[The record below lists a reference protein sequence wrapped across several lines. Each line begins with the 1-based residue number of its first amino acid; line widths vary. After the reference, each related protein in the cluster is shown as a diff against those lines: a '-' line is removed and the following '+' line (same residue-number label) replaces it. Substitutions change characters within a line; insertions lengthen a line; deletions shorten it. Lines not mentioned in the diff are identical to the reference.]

1 MGAEAPL
8 PTLLEAL
15 VLGGLAGLTIPLGGL
30 LAAVERLRPG
40 WLEEEL
46 RHAVLAFGAGVLV
59 AAVAL
64 VLVPEGSRHLGMA
77 GVALAMAGGSLFFMA
92 LDRWLAA
99 RSGER
104 SQLMAMLLDF
114 LPEAAALGALLGS
127 GAKTALLLALLMALQ
142 NLPEGFNAYREL
154 RAGGRRS
161 PRRILAAFAGIM
173 LLGPLA
179 ALGGLTW
186 LVHWPAV
193 LGGIMLAASGG
204 ILYLVFQDIAPQVP
218 LQRHWAPPLGAV
230 SGFLLGLLGQLWIG
244 G

>member
-1 MGAEAPL
+1 MGTETPL

-15 VLGGLAGLTIPLGGL
+15 LLGGMAGLTILLGGL

-77 GVALAMAGGSLFFMA
+77 GVALAMAGGSLAFMA

-99 RSGER
+99 RGGER
-104 SQLMAMLLDF
+104 SQFMAMLLDF

-127 GAKTALLLALLMALQ
+127 GAKTAPLLALLMALQ

-154 RAGGRRS
+154 RAGSLRS
-161 PRRILAAFAGIM
+161 PQRILLSFAGVM

-193 LGGIMLAASGG
+193 LGWIMLAASGG
-204 ILYLVFQDIAPQVP
+204 ILYLVFQDLAPQVP
-218 LQRHWAPPLGAV
+218 LQRHWPPPLGAV
-230 SGFLLGLLGQLWIG
+230 FGFLLGLLGHLWIAG
-244 G
+244 